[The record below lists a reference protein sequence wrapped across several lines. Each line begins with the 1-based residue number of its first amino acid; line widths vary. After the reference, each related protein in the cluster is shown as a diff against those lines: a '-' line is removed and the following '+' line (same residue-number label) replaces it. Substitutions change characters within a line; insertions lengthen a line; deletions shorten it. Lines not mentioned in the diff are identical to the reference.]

1 MEPVKAR
8 EHAITRSRKRSG
20 SSNWRNIKVK
30 KSTYDLITKLSKMLG
45 LSKHK
50 VVDTMTL
57 VFTLLISEKI
67 TMSQDDVNET
77 LAQCVERYDYDEET
91 NYASAELNPICV
103 LKKVLL
109 PFYRRHKLLENLVQN
124 IEDLVLS

>member
-8 EHAITRSRKRSG
+8 EHAITRSRKRS
-20 SSNWRNIKVK
+20 SSKNWRNIKVK

-50 VVDTMTL
+50 VVDTMML
-57 VFTLLISEKI
+57 VSILLISEKI
-67 TMSQDDVNET
+67 IMSQDNVDEI
-77 LAQCVERYDYDEET
+77 LAQCMKRYDYDEET

-109 PFYRRHKLLENLVQN
+109 PFYRQHKLLENPVQN